1 MQLCAREIKNFLLFV
16 KSLALVCMSMF
27 YLSIKLEKNLDKKYG
42 KAMIVLMLELAD
54 SESLI
59 S

>member
-1 MQLCAREIKNFLLFV
+1 
-16 KSLALVCMSMF
+16 MF
-27 YLSIKLEKNLDKKYG
+27 YLSIKLEKNLDEKYG

-59 S
+59 SWEFN